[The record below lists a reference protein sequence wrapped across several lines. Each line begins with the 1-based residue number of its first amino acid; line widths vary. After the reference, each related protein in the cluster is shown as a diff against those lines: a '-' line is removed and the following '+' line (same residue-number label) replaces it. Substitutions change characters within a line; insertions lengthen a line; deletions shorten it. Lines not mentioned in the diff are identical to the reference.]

1 MLGEN
6 IIMLMS
12 KLFLYFFHISPSV
25 FVSFFF
31 RVRVA
36 ADNTGNGEGDLG
48 PYISVDA
55 TTSEYYNVIMCISCD
70 LLSIYFTTI
79 HMYVPY
85 NYYDLIKCL
94 YHVIISFIM

>member
-12 KLFLYFFHISPSV
+12 KLFLHISLTHSL
-25 FVSFFF
+25 SLSLFFF

-36 ADNTGNGEGDLG
+36 ADNAGNGEGGLG

-55 TTSEYYNVIMCISCD
+55 TTSKYCNVMCISCD
-70 LLSIYFTTI
+70 YI
-79 HMYVPY
+79 VPY
-85 NYYDLIKCL
+85 CAL
-94 YHVIISFIM
+94 